1 MSIFHHKLFST
12 NISTT
17 FLFQCNEHVEMN
29 KFLCSLACTWM
40 KILDSQFYIID
51 LSSDVSL
58 EWNANLVYEDCSNM
72 NARSFITS
80 FTYILRQNFILF
92 WKELFVAFKM
102 APITKKHSLNLSS
115 YRPLY
120 KGRSCILKFFWSKLK
135 CTFWYMCGHTCS
147 AISL

>member
-1 MSIFHHKLFST
+1 MLLVHIGNASLRQFQCAPTPYFNSINENLHHKLFST

-58 EWNANLVYEDCSNM
+58 E
-72 NARSFITS
+72 
-80 FTYILRQNFILF
+80 
-92 WKELFVAFKM
+92 
-102 APITKKHSLNLSS
+102 
-115 YRPLY
+115 
-120 KGRSCILKFFWSKLK
+120 
-135 CTFWYMCGHTCS
+135 
-147 AISL
+147 